1 MLSKCLGA
9 VLRKSNNRAF
19 IEEHLGKI
27 FTSVSHTSQ
36 LEREGCARAFGFS
49 ASSHLDQ
56 VTERLGLIAKT
67 DMVRKSTGSVGLMK
81 DKTEA
86 DVARIKRH
94 VDAVLRVCHP
104 LRGNRRLITS
114 RIEVNIQS
122 LASTR
127 TLSACGTQA

>member
-56 VTERLGLIAKT
+56 VIERLGLIAKT
-67 DMVRKSTGSVGLMK
+67 DMVRKSTGFMGLMK

-86 DVARIKRH
+86 DVARIKATLMLCYGF
-94 VDAVLRVCHP
+94 VTLYAATDA
-104 LRGNRRLITS
+104 
-114 RIEVNIQS
+114 
-122 LASTR
+122 
-127 TLSACGTQA
+127 